1 VAWREPHGEIRV
13 RKPFNAAVSAS
24 HTGTGDTVCIFVLLK
39 ILPKLMVWFKKD
51 YYSTYRA
58 LLQRAVDVEAK
69 TANPAGARGLPR

>member
-1 VAWREPHGEIRV
+1 
-13 RKPFNAAVSAS
+13 
-24 HTGTGDTVCIFVLLK
+24 LK
-39 ILPKLMVWFKKD
+39 LIVWFEKD